1 MGYKSGQN
9 IGIRLMLLRDYFNT
23 HANKTTAVKRKELED
38 YLQDRGFPVERK
50 TLYTDLELLEIY
62 FNMDIRYD
70 QRGRGYVYENPP
82 FEPYEIR
89 LLVDSVYASKFITR
103 QKAREIAGKVKQFA
117 DPQTR
122 RTLDRQV
129 YVADR
134 VRSMNESVVKDAEH
148 IHEAIAAD
156 KQISFQ
162 YFHYSPDKSKPKS
175 YSKKEEACQRDK
187 TPAFRVGEITMTNIT
202 VDWKVF
208 NDYFTLDPRT
218 SCCYGFD
225 IKRGLFN

>member
-1 MGYKSGQN
+1 
-9 IGIRLMLLRDYFNT
+9 
-23 HANKTTAVKRKELED
+23 
-38 YLQDRGFPVERK
+38 
-50 TLYTDLELLEIY
+50 
-62 FNMDIRYD
+62 MDIHYD
-70 QRGRGYVYENPP
+70 QSKRGCVYENPP

-148 IHEAIAAD
+148 IHEAIA
-156 KQISFQ
+156 
-162 YFHYSPDKSKPKS
+162 
-175 YSKKEEACQRDK
+175 
-187 TPAFRVGEITMTNIT
+187 RVS
-202 VDWKVF
+202 
-208 NDYFTLDPRT
+208 R
-218 SCCYGFD
+218 
-225 IKRGLFN
+225 